1 MYYVRYFLKCCIR
14 NISRLICK
22 PKILLILLVSLLI
35 LFLLNNYSHASYLG
49 DDTYTD
55 PNDNIINS
63 YKTINI
69 DFVNRMI
76 NTSNTTLVNY
86 LKNYIKSGSSYYVY
100 YGQSNGTS
108 MLNGSPLDYRN
119 LYVLIYDKNSIYS
132 STANYDNYQGL
143 DCTVKM
149 YNEPSGI
156 SFDSL
161 YCFNGNTLSN
171 VNLEDVY
178 IPQNLL
184 NYFDEYVVNYINDN
198 TSSQNQ
204 QIIDKLEEQTS
215 VQEDIKNEI
224 TSTDF
229 DDSVVNIDS
238 TVVENVDT
246 NKVTGLFSTIFNNF
260 NNLIS
265 TINFNEVEVISI
277 GLPFVN
283 RSIELRSD
291 IISNALSG
299 TILLNLIN
307 VAWYSLFGLYLFK
320 FVTHIYSS
328 IKSGEI
334 LNGFSFSDEVI
345 SSTML

>member
-1 MYYVRYFLKCCIR
+1 MYYVRYFFKCCIR
-14 NISRLICK
+14 NIARLICK
-22 PKILLILLVSLLI
+22 PKILLILFVSLLI
-35 LFLLNNYSHASYLG
+35 LFFINNYSHASYLG

-55 PNDNIINS
+55 PNDNIINA

-69 DFVNRMI
+69 DFLNRMI
-76 NTSNTTLVNY
+76 NTSNTTLVNS
-86 LKNYIKSGSSYYVY
+86 LKNYIKNGSSYYVY
-100 YGQSNGTS
+100 YGKSDGTS

-119 LYVLIYDKNSIYS
+119 LYVLIYNKNSTYS
-132 STANYDNYQGL
+132 STAIYDNYQGL
-143 DCTVKM
+143 NCTVKM

-156 SFDSL
+156 SLDSL
-161 YCFNGNTLSN
+161 YLFTGNTLTN

-198 TSSQNQ
+198 SSTQNQ
-204 QIIDKLEEQTS
+204 QIIEKLDEQTAI
-215 VQEDIKNEI
+215 QEDIKNEI
-224 TSTDF
+224 TSTEF

-238 TVVENVDT
+238 SVVENVDD

-277 GLPFVN
+277 GLPYVN
-283 RSIELRSD
+283 RSIDLRSD
-291 IISNALSG
+291 ILSNIISG
-299 TILLNLIN
+299 TILGNLIN
-307 VAWYSLFGLYLFK
+307 IAWYSLFGLYLFK

-328 IKSGEI
+328 IKSGSI